1 MTEDPSFSPQAQSL
15 SLTPSNRSASSPEW
29 RSNYADAGLISARS
43 GRESRIVI
51 IERELLIRELLA
63 RCVEDTN
70 SADNN
75 TYNYTVELFAT
86 VAEWINACATRS
98 LPSLILLCAVGRSFS
113 GAEIESDLA
122 ALSGSPR
129 TAPVAILSD
138 EDYVNRMQAT
148 FELGARGYV
157 PMNMPLDGALSAL
170 RIIEVGGT
178 FVPASSLIEFR
189 TRSASANRRLE
200 PRTAMLT
207 ATQVAVG
214 EALRQRKSNKQIA
227 HELDMGESTVNPE
240 HHEEAVRKRTARMW
254 PLG

>member
-98 LPSLILLCAVGRSFS
+98 AAVAHF
-113 GAEIESDLA
+113 
-122 ALSGSPR
+122 
-129 TAPVAILSD
+129 
-138 EDYVNRMQAT
+138 
-148 FELGARGYV
+148 
-157 PMNMPLDGALSAL
+157 AL
-170 RIIEVGGT
+170 R
-178 FVPASSLIEFR
+178 R
-189 TRSASANRRLE
+189 W
-200 PRTAMLT
+200 
-207 ATQVAVG
+207 TQF
-214 EALRQRKSNKQIA
+214 
-227 HELDMGESTVNPE
+227 
-240 HHEEAVRKRTARMW
+240 
-254 PLG
+254 